1 MATINNLPL
10 LSTVVPS
17 RVCIPVTCTAVPGVT
32 YRLPLT
38 TVITLGKGNVGYT
51 GSGGARGPQGPQGAL
66 GFSGSR
72 GFVGSSGGQGISGP
86 IGPQGLRGY
95 TGSAGSLGN
104 VTVNLSTVTSS
115 ITPVSSDRYD
125 LGAFNK
131 SWRSVYT
138 NELYVNTGNIK
149 DIQTGL
155 PIQFATS
162 GTTGGGVGYAGSR
175 GLTGS
180 TGTVGYTGSVGPAG
194 VAGVGYT
201 GSIGMRGY
209 DGSSAPSFLAGTGIS
224 FTTSGTAVTINATG
238 FNTTGTG
245 SIGYAGSRG
254 TTGTVGYTGSAGA
267 GGIFLYDEDLPLGT
281 FTSLNFVGLS
291 VTASTQT
298 SNIATITITSTG
310 GTGTGTG
317 YTGSVGPVGY
327 AGSRGS
333 TGTTGFTGSAGT
345 GTGYTGSVGP
355 TGVAGGLTYS
365 VINSGASSYTIA
377 GSTANPTLTLIK
389 GFTYYFTVSA
399 SGHPFWIKTA
409 AVTGTGNAYSTGVT
423 NNGVDSGTIAFT
435 VPFDAPSTLYYIC
448 QFHGGMVGTINVL
461 SSMVGFTGS
470 AGGGG
475 GTGTGY
481 TGSIGPSGP
490 SGPGGYAGSVGSV
503 SALANGTYTISTLY
517 VSTLTVSSVG
527 AANIQS
533 GNDLNLRAVGQI
545 TVNAPFVL
553 TTATTS
559 TLTSLNGI
567 TQRGAMV
574 FVTDASGGAQPCYF
588 DGIRWY
594 TVNGRVQVA

>member
-17 RVCIPVTCTAVPGVT
+17 RVCIPVTCTAAPGVT

-51 GSGGARGPQGPQGAL
+51 GSGGAMGPQGPQGVR
-66 GFSGSR
+66 GFSGSI
-72 GFVGSSGGQGISGP
+72 GYAGSAGGQGISGP

-115 ITPVSSDRYD
+115 ITPVSSDIYD
-125 LGAFNK
+125 LGAFNT

-149 DIQTGL
+149 DLRSGL

-201 GSIGMRGY
+201 GSIGMKGY

-310 GTGTGTG
+310 GTGTG

-333 TGTTGFTGSAGT
+333 TGTTGFTGSA
-345 GTGYTGSVGP
+345 
-355 TGVAGGLTYS
+355 
-365 VINSGASSYTIA
+365 
-377 GSTANPTLTLIK
+377 
-389 GFTYYFTVSA
+389 
-399 SGHPFWIKTA
+399 
-409 AVTGTGNAYSTGVT
+409 
-423 NNGVDSGTIAFT
+423 
-435 VPFDAPSTLYYIC
+435 
-448 QFHGGMVGTINVL
+448 
-461 SSMVGFTGS
+461 S
-470 AGGGG
+470 AG
-475 GTGTGY
+475 GTGY

-527 AANIQS
+527 AATIQS

-559 TLTSLNGI
+559 TLTSLSGI

-588 DGIRWY
+588 DGTRWY

>member
-38 TVITLGKGNVGYT
+38 TVISLGKGNVGYT
-51 GSGGARGPQGPQGAL
+51 GSGGATGPQGPQGL
-66 GFSGSR
+66 RGFSGSI
-72 GFVGSSGGQGISGP
+72 GYAGSSGLQGVPGPSGS
-86 IGPQGLRGY
+86 QGLMGY

-115 ITPVSSDRYD
+115 ITPVNSNTYD

-131 SWRSVYT
+131 SWKSVYAG
-138 NELYVNTGNIK
+138 EIYVNTGNIK
-149 DIQTGL
+149 DLQTGL
-155 PIQFATS
+155 PIQFVTS
-162 GTTGGGVGYAGSR
+162 ATTGGIGYSGSR

-194 VAGVGYT
+194 PAGIGYT
-201 GSIGMRGY
+201 GSIGIRGY
-209 DGSSAPSFLAGTGIS
+209 DGSSAPSLLAGTGIS

-238 FNTTGTG
+238 FNNTGYSG
-245 SIGYAGSRG
+245 SVGPAGSMGYAGSIG
-254 TTGTVGYTGSAGA
+254 PVGYTGSSIGGA
-267 GGIFLYDEDLPLGT
+267 
-281 FTSLNFVGLS
+281 
-291 VTASTQT
+291 
-298 SNIATITITSTG
+298 
-310 GTGTGTG
+310 GTG
-317 YTGSVGPVGY
+317 YSGSVGPVGY

-333 TGTTGFTGSAGT
+333 TGTV
-345 GTGYTGSVGP
+345 GYT
-355 TGVAGGLTYS
+355 
-365 VINSGASSYTIA
+365 
-377 GSTANPTLTLIK
+377 
-389 GFTYYFTVSA
+389 
-399 SGHPFWIKTA
+399 
-409 AVTGTGNAYSTGVT
+409 
-423 NNGVDSGTIAFT
+423 
-435 VPFDAPSTLYYIC
+435 
-448 QFHGGMVGTINVL
+448 
-461 SSMVGFTGS
+461 
-470 AGGGG
+470 
-475 GTGTGY
+475 
-481 TGSIGPSGP
+481 
-490 SGPGGYAGSVGSV
+490 GSVGSV

-559 TLTSLNGI
+559 TLVSLSGI

-588 DGIRWY
+588 DGVHWY
-594 TVNGRVQVA
+594 TVNGRTQVA

>member
-51 GSGGARGPQGPQGAL
+51 GSGGAMGPQGPQGVQ
-66 GFSGSR
+66 GFSGSI
-72 GFVGSSGGQGISGP
+72 GYAGSSGVQGISGP

-115 ITPVSSDRYD
+115 ITPVSSDIYD

-131 SWRSVYT
+131 SWRSLYT
-138 NELYVNTGNIK
+138 NELYVNSGNIK
-149 DIQTGL
+149 DLQSGL

-180 TGTVGYTGSVGPAG
+180 TGTVGYTGSVGPSGMAG
-194 VAGVGYT
+194 IGYT
-201 GSIGMRGY
+201 GSTGMRGY

-238 FNTTGTG
+238 FNNTG

-254 TTGTVGYTGSAGA
+254 TTGTIGFTGSVGPAGIGYTGSASTATGARGYTGSVGA
-267 GGIFLYDEDLPLGT
+267 GGIYLYDEDYPLGT
-281 FTSLNFVGLS
+281 FTALNFVGLS

-298 SNIATITITSTG
+298 SDIATITISGTG
-310 GTGTGTG
+310 GGTG
-317 YTGSVGPVGY
+317 YTGSVGPIGY
-327 AGSRGS
+327 AGSTGTSGVRGYSGSIGS
-333 TGTTGFTGSAGT
+333 TGTNGFTGSAG
-345 GTGYTGSVGP
+345 
-355 TGVAGGLTYS
+355 
-365 VINSGASSYTIA
+365 
-377 GSTANPTLTLIK
+377 
-389 GFTYYFTVSA
+389 
-399 SGHPFWIKTA
+399 
-409 AVTGTGNAYSTGVT
+409 AVT
-423 NNGVDSGTIAFT
+423 
-435 VPFDAPSTLYYIC
+435 
-448 QFHGGMVGTINVL
+448 
-461 SSMVGFTGS
+461 
-470 AGGGG
+470 
-475 GTGTGY
+475 
-481 TGSIGPSGP
+481 
-490 SGPGGYAGSVGSV
+490 
-503 SALANGTYTISTLY
+503 ALANGTYTISTLY

-533 GNDLNLRAVGQI
+533 GNDLNLKAVGQI

-559 TLTSLNGI
+559 TLTSLSGI

-574 FVTDASGGAQPCYF
+574 FVTDASGGAQPCYY
-588 DGIRWY
+588 DGIHWY
-594 TVNGRVQVA
+594 TVNGRTQVS